1 MMLSMKTFATC
12 LGRAS
17 FAPCRM
23 VAVKRFFTVE
33 IGHKVPVSFMVGEE
47 DPIIKEDSEY
57 PEWVLTL
64 ADPLPTK
71 AQLLAKFN
79 DPQFDNKNFTSGEVM
94 RLKRLVTL
102 AQIKEANMLEGK

>member
-1 MMLSMKTFATC
+1 MIQRLS
-12 LGRAS
+12 
-17 FAPCRM
+17 
-23 VAVKRFFTVE
+23 
-33 IGHKVPVSFMVGEE
+33 
-47 DPIIKEDSEY
+47 
-57 PEWVLTL
+57 
-64 ADPLPTK
+64 LPTK